1 MCCFSGLSLKSKT
14 HCIYIHIYTCTYIY
28 IYIYINTYAIVPHV
42 VFGYSLLFTL
52 ICTSISC
59 VLVKCYTS
67 IIAIIAII
75 INHQSSYHCI
85 YILYIYIYTILYYT
99 IHQSSSIIWLFYPRC
114 SMVLE
119 YLPTL
124 SPKMTHSCR

>member
-1 MCCFSGLSLKSKT
+1 MLFLGFVTEVKNTL
-14 HCIYIHIYTCTYIY
+14 YIYTYIYMY

-85 YILYIYIYTILYYT
+85 YILYIYIHYTILYYT
-99 IHQSSSIIWLFYPRC
+99 SIIINN
-114 SMVLE
+114 MVI
-119 YLPTL
+119 L
-124 SPKMTHSCR
+124 SQMLHGAGIFTYIEPKNDPFM